1 MKAYLYGH
9 EDMSDP
15 QRSPLMKACIF
26 GHKDVIKFLQ
36 RQKNIDSNGRA
47 KHGWTPCMNTC
58 NNGHRHVIQLLFGR
72 KNTNWNDKDKSGRTL
87 VTLKFIWTSYS
98 H

>member
-1 MKAYLYGH
+1 
-9 EDMSDP
+9 MSDP

-47 KHGWTPCMNTC
+47 KHGWTPCMNAC
-58 NNGHRHVIQLLFGR
+58 NIGHRHVIWQE
-72 KNTNWNDKDKSGRTL
+72 NTNLNDKDKSGRTL